1 MAGRYAIQGVPQ
13 MQKQTGPLGILG
25 NYAVNKGMEHALDAY
40 APGAG
45 TIAGGAIRE
54 LAPSLVPRF
63 NMGGKAPLGASQKG
77 VKELEEARRLGALTR
92 DEYLKAL
99 GHMNKAPQYKA
110 NGGRPDLNKAGH
122 PIRPLA
128 EWRILAQS
136 LDPVL
141 RDEALSVL
149 SKPSGGRYTDRH
161 KSGGYYKADGGD
173 VEESNWDKL
182 MRQWAELKA
191 ASEESQIGERLDR
204 IGSALETPSGQ
215 QQALQAVLPLFKNE
229 GGGIHIKKGNEGKFT
244 AKAKAAGM
252 GVQEYAR
259 KVLAS
264 DSASPAT
271 KKQANFA
278 RNAASW
284 HKEDGGRIGPL
295 SKTVHTTQDG
305 EKMEMSFHNPLA
317 GGNNVGEK

>member
-1 MAGRYAIQGVPQ
+1 MAPRYAIQGVPM
-13 MQKQTGPLGILG
+13 MQKQTGPLGTLG
-25 NYAVNKGMEHALDAY
+25 NFAMQKGLQYGINAAVPGGGIAAEAAQAVLPGM
-40 APGAG
+40 
-45 TIAGGAIRE
+45 
-54 LAPSLVPRF
+54 VPRF
-63 NMGGKAPLGASQKG
+63 NMGGKAPLGGSQRG

-99 GHMNKAPQYKA
+99 GHMNKAPQYK
-110 NGGRPDLNKAGH
+110 
-122 PIRPLA
+122 
-128 EWRILAQS
+128 E
-136 LDPVL
+136 
-141 RDEALSVL
+141 
-149 SKPSGGRYTDRH
+149 
-161 KSGGYYKADGGD
+161 DGG
-173 VEESNWDKL
+173 ETESNWAKL
-182 MRQWAELKA
+182 MRQWKEMKEAT
-191 ASEESQIGERLDR
+191 EEADIAGDMAR
-204 IGSALETPSGQ
+204 IGAALETPTGQ
-215 QQALQAVLPLFKNE
+215 QQALQAVLPLFRQE

-295 SKTVHTTQDG
+295 SKTVHTTKDG
-305 EKMEMSFHNPLA
+305 EKMEMNFHNPLA

>member
-99 GHMNKAPQYKA
+99 GHMNKAPQYKM
-110 NGGRPDLNKAGH
+110 GGGAMHQMPDGSMMPGATHYN
-122 PIRPLA
+122 
-128 EWRILAQS
+128 E
-136 LDPVL
+136 
-141 RDEALSVL
+141 
-149 SKPSGGRYTDRH
+149 GGET
-161 KSGGYYKADGGD
+161 
-173 VEESNWDKL
+173 ESNWDKL

-215 QQALQAVLPLFKNE
+215 QQALQAVLPLFKAE

>member
-1 MAGRYAIQGVPQ
+1 MAPRYAIQGVPM
-13 MQKQTGPLGILG
+13 MQKQTGPLGTLG
-25 NYAVNKGMEHALDAY
+25 NFAMNKGLQYGIEAAV
-40 APGAG
+40 PGG
-45 TIAGGAIRE
+45 GIAAEAAQAVLPGM
-54 LAPSLVPRF
+54 VPRF

-110 NGGRPDLNKAGH
+110 NGGRPDLNKLGH

-128 EWRILAQS
+128 EWKLLAQS

-141 RDEALSVL
+141 RDEARSVL
-149 SKPSGGRYTDRH
+149 ASPSGAKFYGQH
-161 KSGGYYKADGGD
+161 KSGGSYKADGGEM
-173 VEESNWDKL
+173 EESNWAKL
-182 MRQWAELKA
+182 MRQWKEMKEATEA
-191 ASEESQIGERLDR
+191 ADIAGDMER
-204 IGSALETPSGQ
+204 IGAALGTPTGQ

-295 SKTVHTTQDG
+295 SKTVHTTKDG
-305 EKMEMSFHNPLA
+305 EKMEMNFHNPLA

>member
-1 MAGRYAIQGVPQ
+1 MKRYPIQPVAP
-13 MQKQTGPLGILG
+13 MQKQTGPLGMLG
-25 NYAVNKGMEHALDAY
+25 NYAIGKGLEHGLNAY

-45 TIAGGAIRE
+45 TFAGGAIRE
-54 LAPSLVPRF
+54 VAPSLVPRF

-77 VKELEEARRLGALTR
+77 PKELQEALRLGALTR

-99 GHMNKAPQYKA
+99 GHMGKAPQYKM
-110 NGGRPDLNKAGH
+110 GGGAMHQMPDGSMMPGATHYN
-122 PIRPLA
+122 
-128 EWRILAQS
+128 E
-136 LDPVL
+136 
-141 RDEALSVL
+141 
-149 SKPSGGRYTDRH
+149 GGET
-161 KSGGYYKADGGD
+161 
-173 VEESNWDKL
+173 ESNWEKL

-191 ASEESQIGERLDR
+191 ASEESQIGERMER
-204 IGSALETPSGQ
+204 IGDALQTPSGQ

-295 SKTVHTTQDG
+295 SKTAHTTKDG
-305 EKMEMSFHNPLA
+305 EKMEMTFHNPLA

>member
-1 MAGRYAIQGVPQ
+1 MKTQYKNMGGPMHRMPDGSMMAGRS
-13 MQKQTGPLGILG
+13 
-25 NYAVNKGMEHALDAY
+25 HADAY
-40 APGAG
+40 GSPAVYK
-45 TIAGGAIRE
+45 E
-54 LAPSLVPRF
+54 E
-63 NMGGKAPLGASQKG
+63 GGKA
-77 VKELEEARRLGALTR
+77 
-92 DEYLKAL
+92 
-99 GHMNKAPQYKA
+99 
-110 NGGRPDLNKAGH
+110 
-122 PIRPLA
+122 
-128 EWRILAQS
+128 
-136 LDPVL
+136 
-141 RDEALSVL
+141 
-149 SKPSGGRYTDRH
+149 
-161 KSGGYYKADGGD
+161 
-173 VEESNWDKL
+173 ESNWDKL

-191 ASEESQIGERLDR
+191 ATEEAKIGESMGR
-204 IGSALETPSGQ
+204 IAEGLQTPSGQ

-278 RNAASW
+278 RNAAAW

-295 SKTVHTTQDG
+295 SKTAHTTKDG
-305 EKMEMSFHNPLA
+305 EKMEMTFHNPLA

>member
-25 NYAVNKGMEHALDAY
+25 NYAVNKGLEHGLNAY

-54 LAPSLVPRF
+54 VAPSLVPRF
-63 NMGGKAPLGASQKG
+63 NMGGKAPLGGGLRSAA
-77 VKELEEARRLGALTR
+77 ELQQARQLGALSQK
-92 DEYLKAL
+92 EYLEAL
-99 GHMNKAPQYKA
+99 KHMSGKPMQYK
-110 NGGRPDLNKAGH
+110 NMGGPMHQMPDGSMMAGASH
-122 PIRPLA
+122 YN
-128 EWRILAQS
+128 E
-136 LDPVL
+136 
-141 RDEALSVL
+141 
-149 SKPSGGRYTDRH
+149 GGQT
-161 KSGGYYKADGGD
+161 
-173 VEESNWDKL
+173 ESNWEKL

-191 ASEESQIGERLDR
+191 ASEESQIGERMER
-204 IGSALETPSGQ
+204 IGDALQTPSGQ
-215 QQALQAVLPLFKNE
+215 QQALQAVLPLFRQE

-295 SKTVHTTQDG
+295 SKTVHTTSDG
-305 EKMEMSFHNPLA
+305 EKMEMTFHNPLA